1 MKYKC
6 MVKDVE
12 EIFQRKLLTKG
23 VSPFPSAMIVFM
35 IPPSWATDTSMGSLL
50 AMVDGSLR

>member
-6 MVKDVE
+6 MVHKDVE

-23 VSPFPSAMIVFM
+23 VSPVPSAIIVFM

-50 AMVDGSLR
+50 AMVALS